1 LSRQTVTARHP
12 TDFLLASYAVFVDA
26 PALIASV
33 QAALAAG
40 ELGTALACL
49 REAVAAGPNPSARQ
63 LLGGL
68 LFFDDDLAG
77 TRREWEL
84 AFREW
89 KDAGEMGRAALV
101 AADLAD
107 LHTSGFGNRVVG
119 QGWISRARRLLE
131 PAGRCPEQGYV
142 ELALIACDVDVECLE
157 HAAEMALRL
166 ASDFGD
172 AELEVLALADLGYAL
187 VVQGR
192 TSEGFAA
199 LDEAMAALSAGEVQN
214 FSVIGKSFCAL
225 LSACERTG
233 DVARAEE
240 WIRVITGALT
250 GPFGGRPRATHS
262 HCRLAY
268 GSVMCTAGQWSEG
281 EAAIVEVLG
290 PAGSAYLSHRAEA
303 AARLA
308 SLRLLQGRVEEAAQ
322 LLRPFEDRPSSCEPL
337 ARVHFLNGDVDLAG
351 AVARRGLDAAG
362 KDRLREAALRSVL
375 VELELARD
383 AVPAA
388 TAHANALQELAEV
401 TDSTVL
407 RAEAALA
414 RGRVAAA
421 RRDPQA
427 ALPSFQEAHS
437 LVDSEQRPVL
447 AGVAALELAH
457 ALRDLGDRGGAIDH
471 ARGALAIF
479 HRLGAAPLGDR
490 TDALLRS
497 LGARSPSVQRH
508 PTAAVAGLSH
518 RERHVLA
525 LLREGLTNAE
535 IGERLF
541 ISAKTAE
548 HHVGRV
554 LAKLGVRSRTEAA
567 AVAATAALAADRPGP
582 S

>member
-1 LSRQTVTARHP
+1 MHGADTASRV
-12 TDFLLASYAVFVDA
+12 LLASYAVFVDA
-26 PALIASV
+26 SALMASV

-40 ELGTALACL
+40 QLAPALGCL
-49 REAVAAGPNPSARQ
+49 REAVAAGPNPPARQ

-89 KDAGEMGRAALV
+89 KAAGEIGKAAMV

-142 ELALIACDVDVECLE
+142 ELAVIACDVDVECLE
-157 HAAEMALRL
+157 HAAEMALDL
-166 ASDFGD
+166 ARDFGD
-172 AELEVLALADLGYAL
+172 TELEVLALADLGYAL

-192 TSEGFAA
+192 IPEGFAA
-199 LDEAMAALSAGEVQN
+199 LDEAMAALSAGEVEN

-240 WIRVITGALT
+240 WIRVVTEALT
-250 GPFGGRPRATHS
+250 GPFQGRPRATHS

-303 AARLA
+303 ASRLA

-322 LLRPFEDRPSSCEPL
+322 LLRPFEDRSSSCEPL
-337 ARVHFLNGDVDLAG
+337 ARVHFMSDDLDLAV
-351 AVARRGLDAAG
+351 AVARRGLDAVG
-362 KDRLREAALRSVL
+362 KDRLREGALRSLL

-383 AVPAA
+383 SVPAA
-388 TAHANALQELAEV
+388 EAHANALQELAEV
-401 TDSTVL
+401 TDSRGL

-421 RRDPQA
+421 RLNPQA
-427 ALPSFQEAHS
+427 AVASFREAHS
-437 LVDSEQRPVL
+437 WLHSEERPVL
-447 AGVAALELAH
+447 AGIAALELAH
-457 ALRDLGDRGGAIDH
+457 ALRDVGDRGGAIDH
-471 ARGALAIF
+471 ARAALATF
-479 HRLGAAPLGDR
+479 HRLGAAPLSDR
-490 TDALLRS
+490 TNAVLRS
-497 LGARSPSVQRH
+497 VGVRGRSVERH
-508 PTAAVAGLSH
+508 PTAAVADLSD
-518 RERHVLA
+518 RERQVLA

-548 HHVGRV
+548 HHVGHV

-567 AVAATAALAADRPGP
+567 AVAAAAALAADSRR
-582 S
+582 SNE

>member
-1 LSRQTVTARHP
+1 M
-12 TDFLLASYAVFVDA
+12 DA
-26 PALIASV
+26 TALIASV

-40 ELGTALACL
+40 ELGAALGCL
-49 REAVAAGPNPSARQ
+49 REAVAAGPNPAARQ

-77 TRREWEL
+77 ARREWEL

-89 KDAGEMGRAALV
+89 KEAADMGRAALV

-142 ELALIACDVDVECLE
+142 ELAVIACDVDVECLE
-157 HAAEMALRL
+157 QAAEMALGL
-166 ASDFGD
+166 ARDFGD

-192 TSEGFAA
+192 IPEGFAA
-199 LDEAMAALSAGEVQN
+199 LDEAMAALSAGEVEN

-240 WIRVITGALT
+240 WIRVVTDALT
-250 GPFGGRPRATHS
+250 GPFRGRPRATHS
-262 HCRLAY
+262 HCRLSY
-268 GSVMCTAGQWSEG
+268 GSVMCTAGRWSEG
-281 EAAIVEVLG
+281 EAAIVEVLE
-290 PAGSAYLSHRAEA
+290 PTGSAYLSHRAEA

-322 LLRPFEDRPSSCEPL
+322 LLRPFEDRSSSCEPL
-337 ARVHFLNGDVDLAG
+337 ARVHLLSGDLELAG
-351 AVARRGLDAAG
+351 AVARRGLDAVG
-362 KDRLREAALRSVL
+362 KDRLREASLRSVL
-375 VELELARD
+375 VELELGRD
-383 AVPAA
+383 DVPGA
-388 TAHANALQELAEV
+388 TAHAKVLQELAEV
-401 TDSTVL
+401 TDSEML

-421 RRDPQA
+421 RLDPRA
-427 ALPSFQEAHS
+427 AVASFQEAHS
-437 LVDSEQRPVL
+437 WLDSEERPVL
-447 AGVAALELAH
+447 AGITALELAQ
-457 ALRDLGDRGGAIDH
+457 ALRDLGERGGAIDH
-471 ARGALAIF
+471 ARAALAIF
-479 HRLGAAPLGDR
+479 HRLGAAPLSDR

-497 LGARSPSVQRH
+497 VGARGRSVERH
-508 PTAAVAGLSH
+508 PTAAVAGLSD
-518 RERHVLA
+518 RERQVLA

-548 HHVGRV
+548 HHVGHV

-567 AVAATAALAADRPGP
+567 AVAATAALAADSPR
-582 S
+582 SNQ